1 MAAKAK
7 RVGNTVS
14 IEKWEIDGWKAGR
27 KAERVVVAKIA
38 TRDHLGRFHSAT
50 NFRGTIDKVLKSR

>member
-1 MAAKAK
+1 MAKHVK
-7 RVGNTVS
+7 TGNTVA

-27 KAERVVVAKIA
+27 KAERVIVAKIA
-38 TRDHLGRFHSAT
+38 TRNHLGQFHSAT